1 MKKTT
6 KSSGARL
13 KSGAVTTKNKSKSSC
28 ISEIVALEKKESLPD
43 KEVILKINKFIDALN
58 KALKQQKIDAEAS
71 MGGSV
76 AKGTFIKNSFDA
88 DIFVKFHP
96 KFRGQ
101 NISDILDSVLKK
113 MKLEANRV
121 HGSRDYFQ
129 IKKEFT
135 YELVP
140 VLNVNDYRQAE
151 NVADM
156 SPLHVL
162 YFIKQSRKIKNL
174 REEIRVTKLFMKSAR
189 VYGAESYIK
198 GFSGH
203 VVDLLLIKYKTFL
216 DLVKAAAKWKDEL
229 VIDIEKYHIDPRM
242 SLNTSKISGPL
253 IIVDPIQK
261 NRNAAAAVSREC
273 FNLFRQRCRDF
284 LKSPSKDFFEIPLFS
299 DIIDEKI
306 AKTKN
311 AEIFLINIHPL
322 DGKRDVIGSKVLKIK
337 ETLEQDAKNKEFELT
352 WSDWEFND
360 KNSRICLAFRN
371 KHLPETILIKGPPPE
386 MKESNENFKK
396 AHKKT
401 FVKNGQIFAE
411 EKREFKT
418 PLELLKSILSSKYV
432 KEKCQSY
439 SIVCL
444 EQAH

>member
-189 VYGAESYIK
+189 VYEQ
-198 GFSGH
+198 
-203 VVDLLLIKYKTFL
+203 
-216 DLVKAAAKWKDEL
+216 KA
-229 VIDIEKYHIDPRM
+229 
-242 SLNTSKISGPL
+242 T
-253 IIVDPIQK
+253 
-261 NRNAAAAVSREC
+261 
-273 FNLFRQRCRDF
+273 
-284 LKSPSKDFFEIPLFS
+284 
-299 DIIDEKI
+299 
-306 AKTKN
+306 
-311 AEIFLINIHPL
+311 
-322 DGKRDVIGSKVLKIK
+322 
-337 ETLEQDAKNKEFELT
+337 
-352 WSDWEFND
+352 
-360 KNSRICLAFRN
+360 
-371 KHLPETILIKGPPPE
+371 
-386 MKESNENFKK
+386 
-396 AHKKT
+396 
-401 FVKNGQIFAE
+401 
-411 EKREFKT
+411 
-418 PLELLKSILSSKYV
+418 
-432 KEKCQSY
+432 
-439 SIVCL
+439 
-444 EQAH
+444 